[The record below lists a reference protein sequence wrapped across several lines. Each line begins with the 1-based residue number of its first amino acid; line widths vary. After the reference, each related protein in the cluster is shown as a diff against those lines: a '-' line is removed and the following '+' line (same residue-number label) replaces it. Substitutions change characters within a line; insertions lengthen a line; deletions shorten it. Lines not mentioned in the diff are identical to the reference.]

1 MAIACN
7 PSCGTVNITT
17 WTESCD
23 LRSMLLKGG
32 IRQLIFMDCDVT
44 MTDVTSSTEWTT
56 LKTATKFQLSPKGNA
71 VFAASAKEEIELD
84 CDRMVVT
91 KITKPIEFMSKLL
104 DPTAAKHHDF
114 VNDINESGLNK
125 VLLFVDCNDRLY
137 YRYNW
142 TTATSPGFA
151 LNKAFADI
159 IEENKYQSL
168 KVDFELNLST
178 DNYQSMPLTA
188 ALKTAIGL

>member
-1 MAIACN
+1 
-7 PSCGTVNITT
+7 
-17 WTESCD
+17 
-23 LRSMLLKGG
+23 MLLKGG
-32 IRQLIFMDCDVT
+32 IRQLIFMDCDVEF
-44 MTDVTSSTEWTT
+44 TDVTSSTEWTT
-56 LKTATKFQLSPKGNA
+56 LKTNTKFQLSPKGNA
-71 VFAASAKEEIELD
+71 VFAASTKEEIELD

-114 VNDINESGLNK
+114 VNDINEAGLNK
-125 VLLFVDCNDRLY
+125 VLFFVDCNDRLY

-142 TTATSPGFA
+142 VAGTNAGFS

-159 IEENKYQSL
+159 VEENKYQSL

-178 DNYQSMPLTA
+178 DNFKSMPLTA